1 MYISN
6 VIYKKYPKFLKY
18 LFYMLSTYEQIQKFS
33 LFDDILIRGFIYLI
47 KLNLEYNTNL
57 RLIFTRII
65 NVQEISHHHK

>member
-1 MYISN
+1 
-6 VIYKKYPKFLKY
+6 
-18 LFYMLSTYEQIQKFS
+18 MLSTYEQIQKFS